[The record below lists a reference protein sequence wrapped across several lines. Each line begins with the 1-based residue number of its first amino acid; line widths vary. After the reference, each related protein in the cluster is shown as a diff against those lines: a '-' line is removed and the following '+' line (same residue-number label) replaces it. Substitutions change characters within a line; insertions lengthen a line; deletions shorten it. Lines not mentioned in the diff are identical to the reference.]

1 MDPIA
6 PRAEVTVYSPLFS
19 AFRQQLQGTAVS
31 IGRASDCAIPI
42 KDRYLSRKHAE
53 IVSDRGSWI
62 LKDCG
67 SANGTYLN
75 GTRVERDHTLQTGD
89 RIRLGDTE
97 IVFETAEHNTDRILA
112 IADTAETSPSM
123 TISIP
128 VNEIEQPGGK
138 ADTGD
143 LAKLRTLNVLARE
156 LIEDR
161 PTEELFGYIVDRVL
175 KHTQASRVAL
185 GLLGP
190 DGKSFI
196 NVEVR
201 RQDKSDTS
209 ELRISHTVL
218 NEVVEEKKALAF
230 MDVSG
235 DEKLSRAQSII
246 MQGIHSILCAPL
258 MIGQS
263 VVGVLYVDYLFT
275 QRQIAEDDVRLV
287 AQIARFAAI
296 KLETTRLREEAI
308 QKRIM
313 DEELKTASV
322 IQRGLLPPAPSG
334 IAGYTF
340 SGANRACRTV
350 SGDYY
355 DFVRRPDG
363 RLYFVIADVSGK
375 GITAGLMM
383 AGLQASFRIFCKS
396 DPTPADLVSQ
406 LNDALKDTLPQ
417 SKFVTLFL
425 GRLDMAT
432 GVIEYANAGHTPPLW
447 VRREGVQEL
456 TETDL
461 VLGVV
466 TRAEFRGH
474 KLQLAP
480 GDALVLFTDGVTE
493 AENEEGED
501 LGGLVHVTKR
511 LERMHGAGADELSSA
526 LEAVVRDHMGDAPLA
541 DDVTLVVVSRNRES
555 GAGSSQSEEFDL
567 TASDARR
574 PTTEPR

>member
-1 MDPIA
+1 PRPSHSVSTMEPIA

-19 AFRQQLQGTAVS
+19 PFRQQLQGTAVS
-31 IGRASDCAIPI
+31 IGRASDCSIPV

-53 IVSDRGSWI
+53 IVVNGGSWI

-75 GTRVERDHTLQTGD
+75 GTRVERDHPLRTGD

-97 IVFETAEHNTDRILA
+97 IVFETAEHNTDRMLA
-112 IADTAETSPSM
+112 VADTSPSM

-128 VNEIEQPGGK
+128 VNEIEQPGGR
-138 ADTGD
+138 ADTGGD
-143 LAKLRTLNVLARE
+143 LAKLKTLNMLARE

-161 PTEELFGYIVDRVL
+161 PTEELFGFIVDRVL
-175 KHTQASRVAL
+175 EHTEASRAAL
-185 GLLGP
+185 GLLGA
-190 DGKSFI
+190 DGKSFV

-201 RQDKSDTS
+201 REDKTDNS

-218 NEVVEEKKALAF
+218 SEVVEEKKALAF
-230 MDVSG
+230 MDVSV

-246 MQGIHSILCAPL
+246 MQGIRSILCAPL
-258 MIGQS
+258 MIGDS
-263 VVGVLYVDYLFT
+263 VVGVLYVDYLFN
-275 QRQIAEDDVRLV
+275 QRKISEEDVRLV

-313 DEELKTASV
+313 DEELKTASM
-322 IQRGLLPPAPSG
+322 IQRGLLPPAPTDVD
-334 IAGYTF
+334 GYTF
-340 SGANRACRTV
+340 AGANRPCRTV

-363 RLYFVIADVSGK
+363 RIYFVIADVSGK

-383 AGLQASFRIFCKS
+383 AGLQASFRIFCKN
-396 DPTPADLVSQ
+396 DPSPAALISQ

-425 GRLDMAT
+425 GRLDLAT
-432 GVIEYANAGHTPPLW
+432 GRIEYANAGHTPPLW
-447 VRREGVQEL
+447 VRGDGIEEL
-456 TETDL
+456 GETDL

-466 TRAEFRGH
+466 TRAEFREH

-501 LGGLVHVTKR
+501 LGGLEHVAQR
-511 LERMHGAGADELSSA
+511 LASMHGADADELTSA
-526 LEAVVRDHMGDAPLA
+526 IEAAVFDHMGDAPLA
-541 DDVTLVVVSRNRES
+541 DDVTLVVVSRNR
-555 GAGSSQSEEFDL
+555 
-567 TASDARR
+567 
-574 PTTEPR
+574 

>member
-1 MDPIA
+1 MEPIA

-19 AFRQQLQGTAVS
+19 PFRQQLQGTAVT
-31 IGRASDCAIPI
+31 IGRASDCSIPI

-53 IVSDRGSWI
+53 IIVEHGAWI

-75 GTRVERDHTLQTGD
+75 GSRMERDHPLRTGD

-97 IVFETAEHNTDRILA
+97 IVFETAEHNTDRMLA
-112 IADTAETSPSM
+112 VADTSPSM

-128 VNEIEQPGGK
+128 VNEIEQPGGGK
-138 ADTGD
+138 SDTGD
-143 LAKLRTLNVLARE
+143 LAKLKTLNLLARE

-161 PTEELFGYIVDRVL
+161 PTEELFGFIVDRVL
-175 KHTQASRVAL
+175 EHTQASRAAL

-190 DGKSFI
+190 DGKSFV

-201 RQDKSDTS
+201 RQDRSDSS

-218 NEVVEEKKALAF
+218 SEVVEEKKALAF
-230 MDVSG
+230 MDVSV

-246 MQGIHSILCAPL
+246 MQGIRSILCAPL
-258 MIGQS
+258 MIGDA

-275 QRQIAEDDVRLV
+275 QRKISEEDVRLV

-322 IQRGLLPPAPSG
+322 IQRGLLPPAPTG
-334 IAGYTF
+334 IEGYTF
-340 SGANRACRTV
+340 SGANRPCRTV
-350 SGDYY
+350 SGDYF
-355 DFVRRPDG
+355 DFVRRPNG
-363 RLYFVIADVSGK
+363 QIYFVIADVSGK

-383 AGLQASFRIFCKS
+383 AGLQASFRIFCKN
-396 DPTPADLVSQ
+396 DPTPAALVSQ

-425 GRLDMAT
+425 GRLHLAT
-432 GVIEYANAGHTPPLW
+432 GLIEYANAGHTPPLW
-447 VRREGVQEL
+447 LRNDGAEEL
-456 TETDL
+456 GETDL
-461 VLGVV
+461 VLGIV
-466 TRAEFRGH
+466 TRAEFRSH
-474 KLQLAP
+474 SLQLAP
-480 GDALVLFTDGVTE
+480 GDSLILFTDGVTE
-493 AENEEGED
+493 AENEEGQD
-501 LGGLVHVTKR
+501 LGSLDHVRTR
-511 LERMHGAGADELSSA
+511 LAAMHGDDADALTSA
-526 LEAVVRDHMGDAPLA
+526 IEAVVFDHMGDAPLA
-541 DDVTLVVVSRNRES
+541 DDVTLLVVSRDRE
-555 GAGSSQSEEFDL
+555 L
-567 TASDARR
+567 
-574 PTTEPR
+574 